1 MQLTLQ
7 KQSLLLRKELNM
19 ALYDVMYELFDDATL
34 VAATGTD
41 YVGGT
46 VKTIDWQASDREM
59 GAGEPLYLNIRVGTT
74 AYVGG
79 TNADFILTADTAAAG
94 HDASSAVV
102 WRSGN
107 RAISGLTA
115 GAWIY
120 RGALPVEI
128 DEARYLSLGVACDG
142 ATTAGTINAWIDH
155 GPQSSYTTQVSTSN
169 I

>member
-1 MQLTLQ
+1 
-7 KQSLLLRKELNM
+7 M
-19 ALYDVMYELFDDATL
+19 ALFDVMYELFDDATL
-34 VAATGTD
+34 VASTGTD
-41 YVGGT
+41 FVGAT
-46 VKTIDWQASDREM
+46 VKTVDWQASDLEM

-94 HDASSAVV
+94 HDGSSAVV

-107 RAISGLTA
+107 RAVSGLTA
-115 GAWIY
+115 GEWIY
-120 RGALPVEI
+120 RGALPVEV
-128 DEARYLSLGVACDG
+128 DERRFLSLGIVTDG

-155 GPQSSYTTQVSTSN
+155 GPQSSYTVQVSTSN